1 MSYMTGSGTTNSL
14 EEALVEIR
22 DGEGALTTVPLV
34 GERAVIG
41 RSAGVDI
48 RLDHGMVSRQHAE
61 IARDPMGQVVIRD
74 LGSRNG
80 TLVNG
85 TPVRERVLL
94 SGDQVSVGPF
104 TLRVKLPNET
114 ATHFTTRLVVSDLA
128 AGRISTLE
136 DIETP
141 RVSAAHLTTLT
152 ELSKHLL
159 SIEDPDA
166 RREALCRLLVG
177 ERFHGRWAAV
187 VRMVAGDDAPQLV
200 AEARQAGFA
209 DQPHLSRSVL
219 RAVGRKREA
228 VLAGNA
234 QGPADVQVSIA
245 VDVVPMATVACPLSD
260 EDDGVQMD
268 LLYAVLPPEYG
279 TGEWLALTVMAAKQ
293 YEQAESAWRARKSA
307 EDHAVVER
315 ELERA
320 RQIQMRLVPSDPQI
334 SGLDVA
340 VGFSPCRWVGGDY
353 VDVVPTGDGRVLLAV
368 ADVCGKGLPAAL
380 VAASLH
386 TMVHASV
393 LGGMGLCDFMN
404 NLNRYLIQTQA
415 SETFVTMVVMLVD
428 PRSGAIEFANAGHP
442 PPVVLGPGGAPRAVK
457 GETQFP
463 LGIEE
468 QSITCHSAQLEPG
481 ELLVLF
487 TDGLTELRTE
497 GKLLG
502 VDGLCARLKEVYA
515 REGMESREVA
525 AGLTEALNALQGAG
539 APEDDRTFLL
549 ARRE

>member
-1 MSYMTGSGTTNSL
+1 
-14 EEALVEIR
+14 
-22 DGEGALTTVPLV
+22 
-34 GERAVIG
+34 
-41 RSAGVDI
+41 
-48 RLDHGMVSRQHAE
+48 
-61 IARDPMGQVVIRD
+61 
-74 LGSRNG
+74 
-80 TLVNG
+80 
-85 TPVRERVLL
+85 VLL
-94 SGDQVSVGPF
+94 SGDQVTVGPF
-104 TLRVKLPNET
+104 VLRVKLPNET

-141 RVSAAHLTTLT
+141 RVSAAHLTTLNQ
-152 ELSKHLL
+152 LSQHLL
-159 SIEDPDA
+159 LLEDPAA
-166 RREALCRLLVG
+166 RREALCGLLVG
-177 ERFHGRWAAV
+177 QQFHGRWAAV
-187 VRMVAGDDAPQLV
+187 VRVGAGDEPPQLL
-200 AEARQAGFA
+200 AEARQPGYA

-219 RAVGRKREA
+219 RAVGRKHEA

-245 VDVVPMATVACPLSD
+245 VDVVPMATVACPLTDAVAASG
-260 EDDGVQMD
+260 EME

-279 TGEWLALTVMAAKQ
+279 TGEWLALTVMAGKQ
-293 YEQAESAWRARKSA
+293 YQQAEAAWRARKSA

-320 RQIQMRLVPSDPQI
+320 RQIQMRLVPNDPHI
-334 SGLDVA
+334 PGLDIA

-353 VDVVPTGDGRVLLAV
+353 VDVVPTADGRVLLAV

-393 LGGMGLCDFMN
+393 LGGTALCDFMN

-415 SETFVTMVVMLVD
+415 SETFVTMVAMLVD
-428 PRSGAIEFANAGHP
+428 PKSGSIELANAGHP
-442 PPVVLGPGGAPRAVK
+442 PPLILSAGATPRAVK

-468 QSITCHSAQLEPG
+468 QSITCHHARLEAG

-487 TDGLTELRTE
+487 TDGLTELRTD

-502 VDGLCARLKEVYA
+502 VNGLCERLTEVYA
-515 REGMESREVA
+515 RDGMEAREVA
-525 AGLTEALNALQGAG
+525 AGLTDALNVLQGARV
-539 APEDDRTFLL
+539 PEDDRTFLL
-549 ARRE
+549 ARRAERTA